1 MRKTT
6 IAMENIN
13 KKGKKKKC
21 KKEKIL
27 YIAGNN
33 KERGRQPDN
42 CG

>member
-21 KKEKIL
+21 KKEKIP
-27 YIAGNN
+27 YTYSR
-33 KERGRQPDN
+33 K
-42 CG
+42 